1 MVVSV
6 TKYHHP
12 PQSSGKL
19 DDKRSLSDFIDDIY
33 GSVPGFYAESYTY
46 EMPPTTL
53 IYIDDPLDH

>member
-6 TKYHHP
+6 TKYYHP

-19 DDKRSLSDFIDDIY
+19 DDKRSLSDLIDDIC
-33 GSVPGFYAESYTY
+33 GSVPGFYADSYTY
-46 EMPPTTL
+46 EMPPKTL

>member
-19 DDKRSLSDFIDDIY
+19 DDKRSLSDLIDDIY
-33 GSVPGFYAESYTY
+33 GSVPGFYANSYTY
-46 EMPPTTL
+46 EMLPKTL